1 MVMPD
6 FVNEGEATT
15 VSAGPASA
23 GPASA
28 GPASAGPTMRRR
40 RLGADLR
47 QLREQK
53 SLRLEEVADHL
64 GVAPSTLSRIET
76 GKAPTRTSYLAFML
90 DLYDVADPARRRLLM
105 DMAREGQ
112 RKGWWM
118 AYDDVLPPGA
128 GTYLGLEAEAAAL
141 LGFHERVLPGL

>member
-6 FVNEGEATT
+6 FVNHGEAST
-15 VSAGPASA
+15 V
-23 GPASA
+23 SA

-47 QLREQK
+47 QLREQN

-90 DLYDVADPARRRLLM
+90 NLYGVADPARRRLLM
-105 DMAREGQ
+105 DLAREGQ

-118 AYDDVLPPGA
+118 AYDDVLPPGM
-128 GTYLGLEAEAAAL
+128 GTYLGLEAEASAL
-141 LGFHERVLPGL
+141 LTFQEQVALRLVPTT

>member
-6 FVNEGEATT
+6 FVNHGEAST
-15 VSAGPASA
+15 V
-23 GPASA
+23 SA

-47 QLREQK
+47 QLREQN

-76 GKAPTRTSYLAFML
+76 GKAPTRSNGWS
-90 DLYDVADPARRRLLM
+90 PSRCGAR
-105 DMAREGQ
+105 
-112 RKGWWM
+112 
-118 AYDDVLPPGA
+118 
-128 GTYLGLEAEAAAL
+128 TCCAAL
-141 LGFHERVLPGL
+141 SRSSCG